1 MKKVLLAL
9 PALVIALAAV
19 AVSTGQSALAAPVT
33 LNARAGDGEPG
44 YAVNMFL
51 PESLFLRAGDTVTW
65 NFVWDEPH
73 SVTFGEPAGDPSAPS
88 HPGQAVVEYDGTGV
102 ANSGLVFPAPGAD
115 TFSVKFTKEG
125 SFDYYCFIH
134 PLMTGQV
141 IVQGEGIGQQD
152 TQVAV
157 DARGEATYAGAIGT
171 LKAAAGAAAAK
182 PVAVTGTGAAR
193 KFTLQVSSLN
203 DIPVG
208 DVMQFFPASL
218 NVGVADTVEFKSNVH
233 TPHNVAFPG
242 PVDLSGPPP
251 PEFADFDPFED
262 SANYTP
268 GVKLDNS
275 KPVITQV
282 FGLDF
287 PTGTTATFG
296 FAKTGTYDYAC
307 LLHASQGM
315 VGRINVTAGAPLPPN
330 TGEVAVAGG
339 SSGASGIWLVLG
351 SVAVAMAATGVAF
364 AATRR

>member
-1 MKKVLLAL
+1 
-9 PALVIALAAV
+9 
-19 AVSTGQSALAAPVT
+19 
-33 LNARAGDGEPG
+33 
-44 YAVNMFL
+44 MFL

-171 LKAAAGAAAAK
+171 LKAAAGAAAA
-182 PVAVTGTGAAR
+182 
-193 KFTLQVSSLN
+193 S
-203 DIPVG
+203 

-339 SSGASGIWLVLG
+339 SSGASGIWPVLG